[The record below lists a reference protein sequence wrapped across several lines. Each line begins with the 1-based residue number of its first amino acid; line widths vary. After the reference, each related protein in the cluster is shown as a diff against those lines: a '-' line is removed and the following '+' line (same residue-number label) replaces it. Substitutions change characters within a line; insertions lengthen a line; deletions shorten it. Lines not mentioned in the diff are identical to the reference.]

1 MTRFRD
7 FQVKNYKNPFFT
19 RQKKTRIKFIVI
31 LVCIF
36 AVLAALIYAIVYSP
50 ISKISSIEVTGA
62 KTIDPNKIKDI
73 VRKDISGMDHGFLP
87 EDNIE
92 NINTDRI
99 KNSLLNAG
107 LPLRTVDVIVNF
119 KKITIEVSEL
129 EASMRVVGASQSYI
143 LDQEGRVMKIAD
155 PGEGD
160 NLIAVSFSDPT
171 KTFSVGDVALD
182 QAQMQFIMQ
191 LHKYFATQA
200 GINDKL
206 ITVDQPNYAMNVIT
220 SEGWYAIFDPDIDL
234 GEQLKSLASVLVSKF
249 NPDARKDLLYIDA
262 RFGDRVFYKTK

>member
-1 MTRFRD
+1 
-7 FQVKNYKNPFFT
+7 
-19 RQKKTRIKFIVI
+19 
-31 LVCIF
+31 LVCVF
-36 AVLAALIYAIVYSP
+36 AFLAGAVYAIIYSP
-50 ISKISSIEVTGA
+50 FSKISSIEVTGT
-62 KTIDPNKIKDI
+62 KTIDPNKIRDI
-73 VRKDISGMDHGFLP
+73 VRKDISGMDHGIFP
-87 EDNIE
+87 EDNMD
-92 NINTDRI
+92 NIDTDRI
-99 KNSLLNAG
+99 KNSIIAAD
-107 LPLRTVDVIVNF
+107 LPINSVNVVVNF
-119 KKITIEVSEL
+119 KTITISVDEL
-129 EASMRVVGASQSYI
+129 EPSMRVAGATQSYI

-171 KTFSVGDVALD
+171 KTFSVGDVVLD

-206 ITVDQPNYAMNVIT
+206 IKIDQPNYAMDVMT
-220 SEGWYAIFDPDIDL
+220 GEGWYVIFDPDIDL
-234 GEQLKSLASVLVSKF
+234 GEQLKSLASVLAGKF